1 MGAARYKP
9 YPAYKPSYAAW
20 SGDVPDHWS
29 PIRLKHVFAEKK
41 KVHNPAL
48 PAGSI
53 SFGNVIYKNK
63 ESLAK
68 ETKAAYQELRC
79 GEFLINPLNMNYDL
93 LSLRTALSS
102 IDVVVSTGYMILQS
116 VEGYDKNYLR
126 WLLQQFDVAHMKT
139 LGAGV
144 RQTISYADIGNSFIF
159 EPPLYE
165 QTKIAAFLDYE
176 TGKIDALIAKQERL
190 IELLEEKR
198 QAVISHAVTK
208 GLNPNA
214 PLRPSG
220 IDWLGNVPEHWTCI
234 QLGKLCRKVA
244 DGPHFSPNYVDEGV
258 PFLSARN
265 IKVDKWSLSDVKYI
279 SEKDCSEFDQR
290 IVPELGDVLYT
301 KGGTTGVAR
310 VVDFA
315 ERFQVWVHIAVL
327 KINSD
332 IVDSYYLAF
341 ALNSAGC
348 YEQSQLHTRGATNND
363 LGLTRMIKIILA
375 MPDLA
380 EQKVIVD
387 HLNRQTAHFDQLISK
402 AQSAIALLKERRTAL
417 ISAAVTGK
425 IDLRDWQPPEG
436 GAAVSTSDISP
447 KDFDQVQEAIA

>member
-1 MGAARYKP
+1 MSAARYKP

-53 SFGNVIYKNK
+53 SFGNVIYKNE

-116 VEGYDKNYLR
+116 AEGYDKNYLR

-159 EPPLYE
+159 QPSPTE
-165 QTKIAAFLDYE
+165 QTKIAAFLDFE

-190 IELLEEKR
+190 IALLEEKR

-208 GLNPNA
+208 GLNPTA

-220 IDWLGNVPEHWTCI
+220 IDWLGDVPEHWEVKSLKNLITETSSI
-234 QLGKLCRKVA
+234 SYGIVQPGDAL
-244 DGPHFSPNYVDEGV
+244 DTGV
-258 PFLSARN
+258 PFVQTTN
-265 IKVDKWSLSDVKYI
+265 MTTGD
-279 SEKDCSEFDQR
+279 FDLLKLQKTLPSIAAQFPR
-290 IVPELGDVLYT
+290 SKLHGGEVLLGIRASIGAAHIVPDFL
-301 KGGTTGVAR
+301 KGANLSRGVAR
-310 VVDFA
+310 IECAELVSPDFLVQFFRSKSA
-315 ERFQVWVHIAVL
+315 EQYWNLGKQGSTFNEVSIATVREL
-327 KINSD
+327 KISLPPQAEQAD
-332 IVDSYYLAF
+332 IVDFLAAKNAVF
-341 ALNSAGC
+341 DALDA
-348 YEQSQLHTRGATNND
+348 Q
-363 LGLTRMIKIILA
+363 
-375 MPDLA
+375 
-380 EQKVIVD
+380 
-387 HLNRQTAHFDQLISK
+387 
-402 AQSAIALLKERRTAL
+402 AQSANALLKERRTAL

-425 IDLRDWQPPEG
+425 IDVRDWQPRHPL
-436 GAAVSTSDISP
+436 SDTDLSAETL
-447 KDFDQVQEAIA
+447 QEAAL